1 MKKKF
6 TTLFTLTVI
15 ILFIFF
21 LFFLIGIKVQ
31 KTNKKETNFLQT
43 LTIKDATIDFNK
55 LSPLENSIWK
65 KFNKI
70 PPKNYSKL
78 YKEIAENNRPLLI
91 NTSEQNLGAYILNEL
106 LNSNQLSPKEELYIL
121 NKLRV
126 IDIQSGNT
134 VNNIKLTIRYL
145 NLAEDLNSEYDIV
158 RAKIALSS
166 ILFNLGGGNSSIHI
180 LKNIDLSKVNP
191 HEVPKLNV
199 LIALN
204 LGEIYLFLKDY
215 NESIKYLNKVCE
227 LSESE
232 DPEYI
237 KNLSVVKNLFLTQN
251 YVHLGNKKE
260 ALESL
265 TKALDTMKSIE
276 KLYFSDLNNLY
287 LIASESYNLKYDFN
301 NFSREKLEAFLT
313 FSDKY
318 RNIAVLKVGFKL
330 LSQYYFETNNLLDY
344 DKLAITYEKYL
355 EKINTNNNTIFSLYL
370 IESLEHEHFA
380 EENKRLYIEIGL
392 LITAIFLILI
402 ISYKKIS
409 MLDKKAKI
417 DTLTN
422 IGNRLAFNE
431 QLFSLKNQ
439 NFSMLLFDID
449 NFKNINDSY
458 GHDFGDEVLAVV
470 GKILKTI
477 ENKEITIYRVGG
489 EEFAIIFTNFNDT
502 FAIESC
508 EFIRKSI
515 ENIHWK
521 NPVTVTI
528 SGGFSKATENT
539 YSECDKRLYKAKN
552 SGKNIIIYQDINE
565 GDIK

>member
-6 TTLFTLTVI
+6 ITLFTLTVI
-15 ILFIFF
+15 ILFI
-21 LFFLIGIKVQ
+21 FFLIGIKVQ

-43 LTIKDATIDFNK
+43 LTIQDATIDFNK
-55 LSPLENSIWK
+55 LSPLE
-65 KFNKI
+65 
-70 PPKNYSKL
+70 
-78 YKEIAENNRPLLI
+78 
-91 NTSEQNLGAYILNEL
+91 
-106 LNSNQLSPKEELYIL
+106 NSNQLSPKEELYIL

-145 NLAEDLNSEYDIV
+145 NLAEDLNSEYD
-158 RAKIALSS
+158 
-166 ILFNLGGGNSSIHI
+166 
-180 LKNIDLSKVNP
+180 
-191 HEVPKLNV
+191 
-199 LIALN
+199 
-204 LGEIYLFLKDY
+204 KDY
-215 NESIKYLNKVCE
+215 NESIKYLNRVCE
-227 LSESE
+227 LIESE
-232 DPEYI
+232 DPEYV

-251 YVHLGNKKE
+251 YVYLGNKKE
-260 ALESL
+260 ALKSL
-265 TKALDTMKSIE
+265 TKASDTMKSIE
-276 KLYFSDLNNLY
+276 KLYFSDLSNLY

-301 NFSREKLEAFLT
+301 NFSREKLETFLT

-344 DKLAITYEKYL
+344 NKLAITYEKYL

-458 GHDFGDEVLAVV
+458 GHDFGDEVLGIV

-521 NPVTVTI
+521 HPVTVTI
-528 SGGFSKATENT
+528 SGGFSKSTENI

-552 SGKNIIIYQDINE
+552 SGKNIIIYQDIDE
-565 GDIK
+565 GDVK

>member
-43 LTIKDATIDFNK
+43 LTIQDATIDFNK

-265 TKALDTMKSIE
+265 TKASDTMKSIE

-521 NPVTVTI
+521 HPVTVTI